1 MGWVISAESF
11 PYALPC
17 WCWKAGR
24 QHSLVAAQQPNRP
37 TAGIYHFRWR
47 ASCRSRSTPTHITH
61 NHDTNNYTPPAPS
74 GEINFTGSH
83 SELRF
88 PGAAHAVCRPRRFLH
103 TAWLLTLHHYGGSED
118 QQPLA
123 AAGEGGG
130 GSAPLLHP
138 NTANIQEGA
147 HLVLSLSHPGV
158 KCQTLKHVSTV
169 RACYR
174 ISE

>member
-24 QHSLVAAQQPNRP
+24 QHSLVTAQQPNRP

-47 ASCRSRSTPTHITH
+47 ASCRSRSPPTHITH
-61 NHDTNNYTPPAPS
+61 NHNTNNYTPPAPS

-130 GSAPLLHP
+130 ALLHCS
-138 NTANIQEGA
+138 I
-147 HLVLSLSHPGV
+147 
-158 KCQTLKHVSTV
+158 QTLPT
-169 RACYR
+169 YR
-174 ISE
+174 RGPI

>member
-47 ASCRSRSTPTHITH
+47 ASCRSRSPPTHITH
-61 NHDTNNYTPPAPS
+61 NHNTNNYTPPAPLWRDQFHRIAQRAPVPRRCS
-74 GEINFTGSH
+74 RGLQTQTVSSH
-83 SELRF
+83 SLTPDPPSLRGVRG
-88 PGAAHAVCRPRRFLH
+88 PATPRCSRRRR
-103 TAWLLTLHHYGGSED
+103 
-118 QQPLA
+118 
-123 AAGEGGG
+123 G